1 MYSISPSG
9 GKVIVGACVVCA
21 FVLPIA
27 SSEASIAR
35 EPARVPPDDAP
46 VRIEEEA
53 EALGVN
59 ATRAKFPR
67 AFMAS
72 AGIESVEG
80 TWMSQGPGPTRL
92 GQVENV
98 SPNNEVVGAIHT
110 VAAHPT
116 DANILYAGAVNGGVW
131 KTTNATAASPNWS
144 PLTDDQA
151 SLSIGAL
158 EFDPTDGTSNTLWA
172 GIGRFSSFFRGG
184 TRTGLL
190 STIDGGTTWT
200 PINGGGTLVD
210 KNISG
215 VAVRGNTVV
224 VSMNDATSF
233 FADIGIYRSVDG
245 GASFSQLNLTT
256 DGMPR
261 GVCFD
266 LASDPTSTSNL
277 YTAVV
282 FTDISEGP
290 ADVDGIYKSADT
302 GATWTKVSS
311 AEMDALLQGGTTSNV
326 EIAVGNSGQVYV
338 AILNSGQLRNGGV
351 FRSPNGNA
359 GTWVAMDVPLVNE
372 GGGTEGTNPRFKR
385 EAGVPAGQGSIHFSI
400 RADPG
405 NANVVYV
412 GGDRQ
417 PFPSALGAF
426 DFSGRLFRGDASQT
440 PTGGAPSPQ
449 WDHLTHT
456 AGAGGMPWG
465 GTANGSAPHADSRE
479 MVFDANGNL
488 IEVDDG
494 GDIPAHESAE
504 QHGGLVLDQREH
516 SNVRTA
522 LGRLRH
528 AVEHHLLR
536 ESGHGHDPA
545 ECGGFDHVGQR
556 IDRRWGR
563 RGGIAGPR
571 QSKPFHSLFEYTI
584 SRLFWKL
591 WRSV

>member
-21 FVLPIA
+21 CVLPIA

-245 GASFSQLNLTT
+245 GSEFLAAEPDHRWDAQRSLLRSGKRSDQYVEPVHRSCLYRHF
-256 DGMPR
+256 R
-261 GVCFD
+261 GTGGCRRNIQVGGYG
-266 LASDPTSTSNL
+266 S
-277 YTAVV
+277 
-282 FTDISEGP
+282 
-290 ADVDGIYKSADT
+290 DVDESEQRGN
-302 GATWTKVSS
+302 GRPSS
-311 AEMDALLQGGTTSNV
+311 R
-326 EIAVGNSGQVYV
+326 
-338 AILNSGQLRNGGV
+338 RN
-351 FRSPNGNA
+351 
-359 GTWVAMDVPLVNE
+359 D
-372 GGGTEGTNPRFKR
+372 
-385 EAGVPAGQGSIHFSI
+385 
-400 RADPG
+400 
-405 NANVVYV
+405 
-412 GGDRQ
+412 
-417 PFPSALGAF
+417 
-426 DFSGRLFRGDASQT
+426 
-440 PTGGAPSPQ
+440 
-449 WDHLTHT
+449 
-456 AGAGGMPWG
+456 
-465 GTANGSAPHADSRE
+465 
-479 MVFDANGNL
+479 
-488 IEVDDG
+488 
-494 GDIPAHESAE
+494 
-504 QHGGLVLDQREH
+504 
-516 SNVRTA
+516 
-522 LGRLRH
+522 
-528 AVEHHLLR
+528 
-536 ESGHGHDPA
+536 
-545 ECGGFDHVGQR
+545 
-556 IDRRWGR
+556 
-563 RGGIAGPR
+563 
-571 QSKPFHSLFEYTI
+571 
-584 SRLFWKL
+584 
-591 WRSV
+591 